1 MATTLWNVAITALH
15 ERKLRLD
22 VTRAHEDAGAFPD
35 DAVFALRLLYEQA
48 RAFDPDAMEFAPSG
62 PLGEA
67 VGEDDIYDDGWLRE
81 HVGDYVEDVTLEP
94 PESDAD
100 AVGAVAHYR
109 IAATSPRWLEH
120 LVDGQSWRSAA
131 YS

>member
-1 MATTLWNVAITALH
+1 MATTLWNVAITVLH
-15 ERKLRLD
+15 ERELRLD

-48 RAFDPDAMEFAPSG
+48 RAFDPDTMGFAPSG

-81 HVGDYVEDVTLEP
+81 HAGDYVEDVTLEP
-94 PESDAD
+94 PASDAD
-100 AVGAVAHYR
+100 AVGAVARYW

-120 LVDGQSWRSAA
+120 LADGQSWRSAA